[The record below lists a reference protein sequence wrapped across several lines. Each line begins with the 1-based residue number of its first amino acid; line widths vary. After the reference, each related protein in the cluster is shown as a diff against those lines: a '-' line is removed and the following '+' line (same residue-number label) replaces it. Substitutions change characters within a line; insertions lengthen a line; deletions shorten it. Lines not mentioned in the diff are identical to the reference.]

1 MVINK
6 HLHVYMYMAL
16 QIYVQDKESQQNV
29 YNIYYNMSPT
39 KYFYKIIK
47 SNDWQVLII
56 SPLITSNNTCP
67 TYFLSSSPLTAY
79 SGMDLQ

>member
-1 MVINK
+1 
-6 HLHVYMYMAL
+6 MAL
-16 QIYVQDKESQQNV
+16 QIYVQDKESQQNL
-29 YNIYYNMSPT
+29 YYIYSMSPT

-67 TYFLSSSPLTAY
+67 TYVLSSSPLTAY